1 MNINNVVIVCCRRT
15 GSSVTLESL
24 RGQYGLNDMVEYFT
38 DKIDRTVD
46 DFNRDIKLYEK
57 NIVKFIINHPKMTFE
72 LFNQIKDN
80 FDLVIFSE
88 RIDVAEM
95 IVSDLIG
102 AKTGGLR
109 NDISPQNFFNEEM
122 ILEDIRYYHE
132 YLKIKNSFDNPNVV
146 TYENIHEDLKKVFGE
161 KVDFSYSTKK
171 KLFTKDHK
179 KTTVLDYDKIEEYV
193 KVNLGV

>member
-122 ILEDIRYYHE
+122 ILEDIRYYYE

-146 TYENIHEDLKKVFGE
+146 TYENIHEDLKKVFGQE
-161 KVDFSYSTKK
+161 VDFSYSTKK

-179 KTTVLDYDKIEEYV
+179 RTTVLDYDKIEEYV

>member
-57 NIVKFIINHPKMTFE
+57 NIIKFIINHPKMTFE

-179 KTTVLDYDKIEEYV
+179 RTTVLDYDKIEEYV

>member
-1 MNINNVVIVCCRRT
+1 MDINNVAIVCCRRT

-38 DKIDRTVD
+38 DQMHRTVD

-57 NIVKFIINHPKMTFE
+57 NIVKFIINHPKMTFD
-72 LFNQIKDN
+72 LFNQIKDT

-88 RIDVAEM
+88 RSDVAEM

-102 AKTGGLR
+102 AKTGGLS
-109 NDISPQNFFNEEM
+109 NDITPQNFFDEDM

-132 YLKIKNSFDNPNVV
+132 YLKIKNSFDSPNVV
-146 TYENIHEDLKKVFGE
+146 TYENIHEDLKKIFGE

-171 KLFTKDHK
+171 KLFTKEHK
-179 KTTVLDYDKIEEYV
+179 KKTVLDYDKIEEYV
-193 KVNLGV
+193 NTNLGV

>member
-57 NIVKFIINHPKMTFE
+57 NIIKFIINHPKMTFE

>member
-122 ILEDIRYYHE
+122 ILEDIRYYYE

-161 KVDFSYSTKK
+161 EVDFSYSTKK

-179 KTTVLDYDKIEEYV
+179 RTTVLDYDKIEEYV